1 MAAQSDRQV
10 MRTISIRTKFLTVC
24 IILVLLTTLGIS
36 AAYYV
41 LTTQRMHQESRQR
54 IKIAF
59 DILLEDIHNRRDN
72 YAARL
77 DEFAARDTSLRLT
90 TSAYMDDPG
99 QMAQVSFLTSY
110 LKETADSLQQ
120 FGHEIAAS
128 RLMLYG
134 ADQRLLLFYQRD
146 DQQENLGAYMV
157 SATGSN
163 TFLSLND
170 FAKLSPLLFGEQAIP
185 DAPLPEKISA
195 SYLADVPETP
205 MLLVFSEGQQFGFR
219 LAAPLLHRGKKTGV
233 LVCEVF
239 YGQTLLERYA
249 SLSKTAIQFINPA
262 ILPAAS
268 EEVFAEMNVVM
279 PCETLARQEME
290 IALRSVSIADQEYY
304 QGRCVFIE
312 QQKPIGLIAVNLSQQ
327 FEQQE
332 IKNIM
337 ATMLVVG
344 ASAFVVSLG
353 LSLLLSRK
361 VILSIQNMVKVIGAV
376 AAGDLREKAAILTR
390 DELGMLTVK
399 VNLMLEHLRKMV
411 DEVQRAEMQVSS
423 SSSELTATAKQQD
436 VMMTN
441 QMTSTTSAV
450 ESIQEISRVTAD
462 LVGTMQQVA
471 SMSKETAVI
480 AGQGQ
485 GDLGRMEEVMQQMEQ
500 ASEAISNRLRI
511 IDQKADKITSM
522 VTTITKVAEQTNLL
536 SFNAAIEAEKA
547 GEFGRGFTIVAR
559 EIRRLADQSAVAT
572 LDIEYMVHE
581 MQSAI
586 STGVMEMDKFIAT
599 VRHSVTDVNRISAQ
613 LTRIIDQVQV
623 LLASFEEANVAMGV
637 QADNAQKINN
647 IITNLSEDMIHIK
660 VSLHET
666 YTAIEQLDEAAQG
679 LHEQVVRFQVS

>member
-1 MAAQSDRQV
+1 
-10 MRTISIRTKFLTVC
+10 MRTISIRTKFFTVC
-24 IILVLLTTLGIS
+24 IILVLVTTLGIS
-36 AAYYV
+36 ATYYV
-41 LTTQRMHQESRQR
+41 LTTRRMHQESRQR

-72 YAARL
+72 YARRL
-77 DEFAARDTSLRLT
+77 DEFVATDTSLRLT
-90 TSAYMDDPG
+90 TSTYMDDPG
-99 QMAQVSFLTSY
+99 QVAQVSFLTSY
-110 LKETADSLQQ
+110 LKETADILQR
-120 FGHEIAAS
+120 FGRGISAN

-163 TFLSLND
+163 TFLPLND
-170 FAKLSPLLFGEQAIP
+170 FAKLGPLLFGEQAIP
-185 DAPLPEKISA
+185 DVPLPEKISA
-195 SYLADVPETP
+195 SYLADVPDTL
-205 MLLVFSEGQQFGFR
+205 MSLLFSEGQEFGFR
-219 LAAPLLHRGKKTGV
+219 LAAPLFHREKKTGV
-233 LVCEVF
+233 LVCEVL

-249 SLSKTAIQFINPA
+249 SLSKTDIQFMNPA
-262 ILPAAS
+262 TLPAVS
-268 EEVFAEMNVVM
+268 GVPLEEIDAVIS
-279 PCETLARQEME
+279 CETLAREEAE
-290 IALRSVSIADQEYY
+290 IVLGSVSINGQDYY
-304 QGRCVFIE
+304 QGRCAFKG
-312 QQKPIGLIAVNLSQQ
+312 QQKPIGLITINLSQQ

-337 ATMLVVG
+337 FAVLFVS
-344 ASAFVVSLG
+344 AAAFVVSLG

-361 VILSIQNMVKVIGAV
+361 VILSIQNIVKVIGAV

-390 DELGMLTVK
+390 DELGMLAVK
-399 VNLMLEHLRKMV
+399 VNLMLEHLRTMV

-423 SSSELTATAKQQD
+423 SSSELTATARQQD

-450 ESIQEISRVTAD
+450 ESIQEISKVTAD
-462 LVGTMQQVA
+462 LVHTMQQVA

-572 LDIEYMVHE
+572 IDIEYMVHE

-623 LLASFEEANVAMGV
+623 LLTNFEDANTAMGV
-637 QADNAQKINN
+637 QANNAQKITE
-647 IITNLSEDMIHIK
+647 IITNLSEDMVHTK

-666 YTAIEQLDEAAQG
+666 YTAIEQLDEAARG
-679 LHEQVVRFQVS
+679 LHEQVARFQVG